1 MRPLWY
7 IYKLHATLPST
18 TPRLQ
23 ARSER
28 RRSMKFIYIPER
40 PHFAASIRQSS
51 FIQYLNLQ
59 IIKIDLFNKAVLR
72 KPRLIIPLKLPDI
85 LIQPNRLF
93 QIKFQTDL
101 LQRIKY
107 PMGPGIC
114 RWKGYHRVLYHTA
127 VLPDFAP

>member
-7 IYKLHATLPST
+7 IYKLHVTLPST

-40 PHFAASIRQSS
+40 PHFAASVRQSS
-51 FIQYLNLQ
+51 LIQYLNLQ
-59 IIKIDLFNKAVLR
+59 IIKINLFNKAVLR

-93 QIKFQTDL
+93 QIKLQTDL
-101 LQRIKY
+101 LQSVKY
-107 PMGPGIC
+107 PMSTGIC
-114 RWKGYHRVLYHTA
+114 RRKRDHRVFNHTA
-127 VLPDFAP
+127 VLPDFSP

>member
-7 IYKLHATLPST
+7 IYKLHVTLPST

-40 PHFAASIRQSS
+40 PHFAASVRQSS
-51 FIQYLNLQ
+51 LIQYLNLQ
-59 IIKIDLFNKAVLR
+59 IIKINLFNKAVLR

-93 QIKFQTDL
+93 QIKLQTDL
-101 LQRIKY
+101 LQSVKY
-107 PMGPGIC
+107 PMSTGIC
-114 RWKGYHRVLYHTA
+114 RRKRDHRVFNHTA
-127 VLPDFAP
+127 VLPDLSP